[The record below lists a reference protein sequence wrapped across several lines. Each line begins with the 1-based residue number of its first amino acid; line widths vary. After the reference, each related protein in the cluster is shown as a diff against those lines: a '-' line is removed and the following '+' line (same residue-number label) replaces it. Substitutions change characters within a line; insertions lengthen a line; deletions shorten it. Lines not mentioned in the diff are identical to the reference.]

1 VYAKVYATS
10 KKKIAEN
17 KGFLKKWGLLLPGA
31 PDRAFQKLRQR

>member
-1 VYAKVYATS
+1 MHKVYATS

-31 PDRAFQKLRQR
+31 PKPRFPNT